1 MIKSKIWKVKGFQ
14 GTFTDEEIITLIKSG
29 ELKPEY
35 SLTTK
40 EMKKWIKLKDSIYQY
55 YLEDKENENL
65 QY

>member
-1 MIKSKIWKVKGFQ
+1 MIKTKIWKVKGFQ

>member
-1 MIKSKIWKVKGFQ
+1 MIKTKIWKVKGFQ

-55 YLEDKENENL
+55 YLEDKENENI

>member
-55 YLEDKENENL
+55 YLEDKENENI